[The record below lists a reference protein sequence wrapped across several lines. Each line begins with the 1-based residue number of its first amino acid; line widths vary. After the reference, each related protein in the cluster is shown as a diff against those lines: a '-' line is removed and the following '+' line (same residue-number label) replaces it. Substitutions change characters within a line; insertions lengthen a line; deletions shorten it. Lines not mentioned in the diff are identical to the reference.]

1 MKKYLKNKIFEI
13 ISNCSAELNLDS
25 YVIGG
30 FVRDSIIG
38 VKKPKDIDIVCVGSG
53 INLAKIVSKKLKLNK
68 VQIFKNFGTAMI
80 KHNNLEIEFVGARK
94 ESYSKDSR
102 NPTVKKTSLEE
113 DQKRRDFTINTI
125 AISLNKNSYGEII
138 DPFQGVNDI
147 KRKIIKTPLD
157 PQLTYFDDPLR
168 MMRAIRFSSQLNFD
182 IEKKSLDSII
192 QNSKRIKIISQERI
206 TEELNKIIKSD
217 KPSIGFNLLFKTN
230 LLKYFFSELSD
241 LQGVEIIHGMR
252 HKDNFFHTLK
262 VLDNLSLTSDNFW
275 LRWAALL
282 HDIGKP
288 ATKKFD
294 ENNGW
299 TFHGHEYVGSKMV
312 PKVFKKLKLPLNEK
326 MRYVQKLVLLHLRP
340 IGLSKEIVT
349 DSAIRR
355 LLFECGNDIEDLLL
369 LCEADIT
376 SKNKHKVLK
385 YLNNFKIVRKKIE
398 DIEKRDKIRNWQPP
412 ITGQKIMKTFNI
424 KPSKE
429 VGDIKNKIRESI
441 LDGDIKN
448 NYEDAYKLM
457 LKIGNDMGLIKV

>member
-1 MKKYLKNKIFEI
+1 
-13 ISNCSAELNLDS
+13 
-25 YVIGG
+25 
-30 FVRDSIIG
+30 
-38 VKKPKDIDIVCVGSG
+38 
-53 INLAKIVSKKLKLNK
+53 
-68 VQIFKNFGTAMI
+68 
-80 KHNNLEIEFVGARK
+80 
-94 ESYSKDSR
+94 
-102 NPTVKKTSLEE
+102 
-113 DQKRRDFTINTI
+113 
-125 AISLNKNSYGEII
+125 
-138 DPFQGVNDI
+138 
-147 KRKIIKTPLD
+147 
-157 PQLTYFDDPLR
+157 
-168 MMRAIRFSSQLNFD
+168 
-182 IEKKSLDSII
+182 
-192 QNSKRIKIISQERI
+192 
-206 TEELNKIIKSD
+206 
-217 KPSIGFNLLFKTN
+217 
-230 LLKYFFSELSD
+230 
-241 LQGVEIIHGMR
+241 MR

-262 VLDNLSLTSDNFW
+262 VLDNLSLNSNNFW

-376 SKNKHKVLK
+376 SKNKYKVLK

-457 LKIGNDMGLIKV
+457 LKIGNEMGLIKV

>member
-1 MKKYLKNKIFEI
+1 LKKYLKNKIFEI
-13 ISNCSAELNLDS
+13 ISNCSAEINVDS

-38 VKKPKDIDIVCVGSG
+38 LKKPKDIDIVCVGSG
-53 INLAKIVSKKLKLNK
+53 INLAKNVSKRLKLNK

-80 KHNNLEIEFVGARK
+80 KYNDLEIEFVGARK

-102 NPTVKKTSLEE
+102 NPTVKKTSLDE

-138 DPFQGVNDI
+138 DPFEGVNDI
-147 KRKIIKTPLD
+147 KRKVIRTPLD
-157 PQLTYFDDPLR
+157 AHLTYFDDPLR
-168 MMRAIRFSSQLNFD
+168 MMRAIRFSSQLNFE

-206 TEELNKIIKSD
+206 TEELNKIIKSN
-217 KPSIGFNLLFKTN
+217 KPSVGLNLLFQTN

-262 VLDNLSLTSDNFW
+262 VLDNLSLTSNKFW

-326 MRYVQKLVLLHLRP
+326 MKYVQKLVLLHLRP

-376 SKNKHKVLK
+376 SKNKYKVLK

-412 ITGQKIMKTFNI
+412 ISGQKIMKTFNI

-457 LKIGNDMGLIKV
+457 LKIGNEMGLIKV

>member
-138 DPFQGVNDI
+138 DPFEGVNDI